1 MFEGS
6 DAAVTASQPDT
17 EPFNLVV
24 PRSGCPACKA
34 PIKAR
39 HNIPL
44 FGWLWLR
51 GRCAAC
57 GAAISVRYPVVEA
70 FTGLVTAWLVWHF
83 GYTADAAA
91 AVAVSWALIA
101 LTVIDLDHQLLPDSI
116 TVPLLWGG
124 LLFHRSILSNST
136 SNVSV
141 AFGGTRPPAPRSP

>member
-1 MFEGS
+1 MQSTLPLLAAFAGLIGLLVGSFLNVVIYRLPLMMEREWREQCRALFEGS

-51 GRCAAC
+51 GHCAAC
-57 GAAISVRYPVVEA
+57 GAAISARYPVVEA
-70 FTGLVTAWLVWHF
+70 FTALVTAWLVWHF
-83 GYTADAAA
+83 GYTTDAAA
-91 AVAVSWALIA
+91 AVVVSLK
-101 LTVIDLDHQLLPDSI
+101 P
-116 TVPLLWGG
+116 
-124 LLFHRSILSNST
+124 
-136 SNVSV
+136 
-141 AFGGTRPPAPRSP
+141 